1 MKIGKDTLIFNMCSA
16 HDCPSKKRGLCQL
29 PDTKYCY
36 AFGAEVR
43 YKTVLEYRRRQEQ
56 AWDSLSATDI
66 ADEIKGIIK
75 RSRKTVTYCRWNES
89 GDFRNVKDI
98 IKLYSIAK
106 QVPSLKF
113 YGYTA
118 RKDLLNRKTVT
129 SKLPSNVVINGSGFM
144 WHNEFKAC
152 DTITSKYSCKGDC
165 RKCNLCKNNSGIVI
179 EESIRR

>member
-56 AWDSLSATDI
+56 AWDNLSATEI

-152 DTITSKYSCKGDC
+152 DTITSKYLCKGDC